1 MTPVSEAGDAHGLT
15 AAVQVAAACTLAF
28 YHHFFALDA
37 LNELIHLVS
46 LANCTMPRTS
56 VNEASTTARK
66 AASRADEWFA
76 VFLKW
81 SGA

>member
-1 MTPVSEAGDAHGLT
+1 MTPVFEAGDAHCLT
-15 AAVQVAAACTLAF
+15 AAVKVAAACTLAF
-28 YHHFFALDA
+28 CHNLFALDT

-46 LANCTMPRTS
+46 LANGTMPRTS
-56 VNEASTTARK
+56 INEASTTARK
-66 AASRADEWFA
+66 AASGADKGFA

>member
-1 MTPVSEAGDAHGLT
+1 MTPVSEAGNAHCLT

-28 YHHFFALDA
+28 CHHFFALDT

-56 VNEASTTARK
+56 INEAGTTARK
-66 AASRADEWFA
+66 AASGADKWFA
-76 VFLKW
+76 EFLKW

>member
-1 MTPVSEAGDAHGLT
+1 MTPVSEAGDAHCLT
-15 AAVQVAAACTLAF
+15 AAVQVAAACTLTLC
-28 YHHFFALDA
+28 HHFFALDA

-46 LANCTMPRTS
+46 LANGTIPRTS
-56 VNEASTTARK
+56 VNVAGTTARK
-66 AASRADEWFA
+66 AASGADEGFA